1 MAKMTWPGLEIW
13 LKWVDPDCLIGKM
26 KYINVVID
34 NKADQTDSYFT
45 YKAPDEVQVGA
56 KLTVSFGTRKKLLD
70 AYCVETD
77 VVTDYDPARIKSIEA
92 YDSERSL
99 TSEIIETARWMRNRY
114 GVKYIDA
121 IKMFTVNGKRAN
133 ANVIPGLTLTSAN
146 DNANINPGLMLTSFE
161 LTAEQKNA
169 VAIINSSIEGVNVNV
184 KPGIKLADV
193 NVKPGM
199 TLTYLIKGVT
209 NSGKTEVYMEAVK
222 KTLELGKTAI
232 VLLPEIALAGQVEQR
247 FIERF
252 GEQQVATL
260 HSKLSTSKKLE
271 EWLRIRRGEAKIVV
285 GARTSVFAPLENIG
299 VIVIDEEHES
309 TYKSDHNPKFET
321 VDVAYKRAAL
331 NGATLILG
339 SATPS
344 VVSYYRAKQGIY
356 KLIEMNHR
364 VGDSIMPELE
374 IVDMKEEVRNGNSG
388 VVSSRLALEVT
399 KALKR
404 KEQVILFLNRRG
416 FSTHIMCPDCGY
428 VMTCEDCGIT
438 MTYHKAVNAAVCH
451 YCGKKKPI
459 PKICPDCGSKFM
471 KFVGAG
477 TEKVEEA
484 VQSLWPEAA
493 IDRFDLDTA
502 KSQAEIKNTIKNF
515 QKGKTDILVGTQI
528 LAKGLDFRN
537 VGLVGIMNA
546 DIGLNIPDYRS
557 SERTYQLITQVA
569 GRAGRAG
576 GSSKVLIQTYEPDSD
591 VIRQAAEGD
600 YEAFYEAELLHRN
613 VMNYP
618 PFSDIINISFTE
630 KKAQQDAADE
640 EESSAM
646 RYANHFREVLRNMKG
661 MPEGSVILKPVE
673 EDRRIEGRRRVSFL
687 IKAPLGSRS
696 GYLKAYLDY
705 RDVMRKTNA
714 DCYIEIDV
722 NPY

>member
-1 MAKMTWPGLEIW
+1 
-13 LKWVDPDCLIGKM
+13 M

-45 YKAPDEVQVGA
+45 YQAPDEVQVGT

-77 VVTDYDPARIKSIEA
+77 VVPEYDENKIKSIES
-92 YDSERSL
+92 YDDDRSL

-121 IKMFTVNGKRAN
+121 IKMFTVNGKRELKDKKELSDK
-133 ANVIPGLTLTSAN
+133 GF
-146 DNANINPGLMLTSFE
+146 NPGYE
-161 LTAEQKNA
+161 LTAEQQAAAGKINA
-169 VAIINSSIEGVNVNV
+169 SIKENFA
-184 KPGIKLADV
+184 KA
-193 NVKPGM
+193 
-199 TLTYLIKGVT
+199 YLVKGVT
-209 NSGKTEVYMEAVK
+209 NSGKTEVYMEAVE
-222 KTLELGKTAI
+222 TALSLGKTAI
-232 VLLPEIALAGQVEQR
+232 ILLPEIALASQVEQR
-247 FIERF
+247 FIDRF
-252 GEQQVATL
+252 GEKNVATL
-260 HSKLSTSKKLE
+260 HSKLSTSKKLD

-285 GARTSVFAPLENIG
+285 GARTSVFAPLDNIG

-321 VDVAYKRAAL
+321 VDVAYKRAAV
-331 NGATLILG
+331 NCATLVLG

-344 VVSYYRAKQGIY
+344 VVSYHRAMSGVY
-356 KLIEMNHR
+356 ELIEMNHR

-374 IVDMKEEVRNGNSG
+374 IVDMKEEVRNGNLG
-388 VVSSRLALEVT
+388 VVSSRLAQEVSRT
-399 KALKR
+399 LKR

-416 FSTHIMCPDCGY
+416 YSTHIMCPDCGY

-438 MTYHKAVNAAVCH
+438 MTYHKALNAAVCH
-451 YCGKKKPI
+451 YCGKKKAV
-459 PKICPDCGSKFM
+459 PKICPDCSGKYL
-471 KFVGAG
+471 KFVGSG
-477 TEKVEEA
+477 TEKVEDS
-484 VQSLWPEAA
+484 VQELWPDAVV
-493 IDRFDLDTA
+493 DRFDLDTA
-502 KSQAEIKNTIKNF
+502 TSPSEIKNTIKKF
-515 QKGKTDILVGTQI
+515 QKSRTDILVGTQI

-576 GSSKVLIQTYEPDSD
+576 GSSKVIIQTYEPDSD
-591 VIRQAAEGD
+591 VIKEAAAGD
-600 YEAFYEAELLHRN
+600 YDAFYEAELLHRN

-630 KKAQQDAADE
+630 KKLAKESDTMDD
-640 EESSAM
+640 SSAM
-646 RYANHFREVLRNMKG
+646 QYAKHFREVLKSMKG
-661 MPEGSVILKPVE
+661 MPEGSVILRPVE
-673 EDRRIEGRRRVSFL
+673 EDRRIDGKRRVSML
-687 IKAPLGSRS
+687 IKAPLGTRS

-705 RDVMRKTNA
+705 RDRMRKMNA